1 VTTGRAA
8 IEVSAHGAAIEASH
22 CTAIEA
28 ARRCAACTYFCSDPQ
43 ELESRIA
50 GLRSL
55 GSGFASVRSGDGLCE
70 KHGRYLRASAR
81 CSSFEQ
87 RVSLGNI

>member
-1 VTTGRAA
+1 MNGRSA
-8 IEVSAHGAAIEASH
+8 IEASHGAAIEA
-22 CTAIEA
+22 AP
-28 ARRCAACTYFCSDPQ
+28 RCAACTFFCSDPQ

-70 KHGRYLRASAR
+70 KHGRYLRASAC

-87 RVSLGNI
+87 RISLRNI